1 MFDTLTFEGRVG
13 GTEEEEMQH
22 EIWNGDDIGHQ
33 PFMSIQQNSV
43 HYHVC
48 NMYFMISRHMAV
60 ESGQAGWVL
69 ARPLFRRPNVH
80 IPTLNTH
87 EVVCI
92 RTSKLPIIVQI
103 LLTKK

>member
-1 MFDTLTFEGRVG
+1 
-13 GTEEEEMQH
+13 
-22 EIWNGDDIGHQ
+22 
-33 PFMSIQQNSV
+33 
-43 HYHVC
+43 
-48 NMYFMISRHMAV
+48 MAI

-69 ARPLFRRPNVH
+69 ARPLFHRPNVH

-92 RTSKLPIIVQI
+92 RTSKLPNIVQI